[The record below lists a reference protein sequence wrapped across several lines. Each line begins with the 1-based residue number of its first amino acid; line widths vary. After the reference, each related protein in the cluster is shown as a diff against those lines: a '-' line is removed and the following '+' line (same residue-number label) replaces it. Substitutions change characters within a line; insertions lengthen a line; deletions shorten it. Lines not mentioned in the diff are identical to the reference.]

1 MNPPASLGATATT
14 NEPSQSTQ
22 ADRPIVL
29 WVLTGVLIAIAV
41 TVLVLDASLSTE
53 QRIALLIQSGMFP

>member
-1 MNPPASLGATATT
+1 MNQPAAISATVERSHT
-14 NEPSQSTQ
+14 TQ

-29 WVLTGVLIAIAV
+29 WFVTGVLIALTA

-53 QRIALLIQSGMFP
+53 QRIALFIQSGIFP